1 MFCTR
6 LVAILTTLMLMGMFT
21 GTSAADHKTSKVKLP
36 ALKIISPANGAII
49 ENPVTVVFEIEADLS
64 KMTIDAVKGGKM
76 DKMKGG
82 EMDKMKGGPHL
93 HVALDKRDT
102 MPTMKLLTRVGTNRY
117 QYSLGSAKHGKH
129 TIRVYWADFTHMKAI
144 SKVITV
150 SVTVK

>member
-76 DKMKGG
+76 
-82 EMDKMKGGPHL
+82 
-93 HVALDKRDT
+93 
-102 MPTMKLLTRVGTNRY
+102 PTMKLLTRVGTNRY